1 MNVKELTH
9 SQQQPQAPNAHKRK
23 TTIRLTT
30 SVTMLWAPKGPFFTG
45 SWSWMK
51 SSARH
56 TLSNQQAQLKEA
68 ETVNLI
74 ENAQRHFQGS
84 LFGCFEYVPYTA
96 LTIVCTINVSID
108 CKKNKV
114 SNPFTRKNVL
124 GYK

>member
-1 MNVKELTH
+1 
-9 SQQQPQAPNAHKRK
+9 
-23 TTIRLTT
+23 
-30 SVTMLWAPKGPFFTG
+30 
-45 SWSWMK
+45 MK

-56 TLSNQQAQLKEA
+56 TLSNQQAQEKEH

-108 CKKNKV
+108 CKENKV
-114 SNPFTRKNVL
+114 SSPFTRKNIL
-124 GYK
+124 DYKSRQ